1 MHSHNILFWIG
12 QVYFA
17 GFVLVN
23 NTLDLGSDIF
33 STKNNV
39 EVKENEKTT
48 FNYLHL
54 SLSPRY
60 TTSEFTKKHIH
71 LYIKICLFVS
81 FGISLAVFAC
91 LTKKIRNHNFIY
103 GCIIIGSKRII
114 YSLFFRWKIH
124 GYTQANMR
132 VCVFHQN

>member
-54 SLSPRY
+54 SLSLQDTLHLSLPRN
-60 TTSEFTKKHIH
+60 I
-71 LYIKICLFVS
+71 YI
-81 FGISLAVFAC
+81 
-91 LTKKIRNHNFIY
+91 FI
-103 GCIIIGSKRII
+103 
-114 YSLFFRWKIH
+114 
-124 GYTQANMR
+124 
-132 VCVFHQN
+132 